1 MAKVEGSSLVA
12 QAIAREG
19 VETLFGLAGG
29 PIQDIMGFAPHFGVR
44 PIGVRHE
51 QAAAFSAAAYGFV
64 KNQVGVAV
72 LAAGPAVSNGVTGA
86 HVAFDNCLPLVIL
99 GGSGNQRGRY
109 TGTFQ
114 ETENVPMYKGITKM
128 AVQIDSTER
137 IPEYLAMAFRK
148 ARTGR
153 PGPVYIDMPSDVLQN
168 EVDEESVN
176 WPSNYYTDVPPLG
189 NPEQVKRAA
198 DLLLNAE
205 RPMMIV
211 GKGVRW
217 SEPSEELRQMVE
229 TLGMPYIPSPMGRGF
244 IPDDHPMNMSA
255 ARSAI
260 MGNSDVVLIVGSRLN
275 WMFGFG
281 RQFGADTKIIHIDI
295 EAEEIGFNRAAEV
308 GIVGDAKAVLQQI
321 LTEMEG
327 RTAGVAERAEE
338 GPWLTALREKVDSNA
353 ESMQSRLTSDANPI
367 VTHRL
372 LHEVSQVFPRD
383 TIFTV
388 DGQQTLAAGRQVLQS
403 HTPASRLNS
412 GSNGCMGVGVP
423 FAVGAKLARPDA
435 PVVSV
440 NGDCAFGFNSMEMET
455 AVRHGVPIVFIINN
469 NSGIVGGALERGM
482 GLPEGYGERV
492 ATYTQDIRYDK
503 IMEAF
508 GGHCEN
514 VTEPS
519 EIKAALER
527 AFQATKEGKTACVNV
542 MSEHMEVSP
551 PRDGRAGSLMGYDR

>member
-99 GGSGNQRGRY
+99 GGSGNQKGRY

-372 LHEVSQVFPRD
+372 LHEISQVFPRD

-492 ATYTQDIRYDK
+492 ATYTPDIRYDK

-542 MSEHMEVSP
+542 MSEHMEVAP

>member
-372 LHEVSQVFPRD
+372 LHEISQVFPRD

-542 MSEHMEVSP
+542 MSEHMEVAP

>member
-99 GGSGNQRGRY
+99 GGSGSQRGRY

-372 LHEVSQVFPRD
+372 LHEISQVFPRD

-542 MSEHMEVSP
+542 MSEHMEVAP

>member
-29 PIQDIMGFAPHFGVR
+29 PIQDIMGFAPYFGVR

-295 EAEEIGFNRAAEV
+295 EAEEIGFNREAEV

-372 LHEVSQVFPRD
+372 LHEISQVFPRD

-492 ATYTQDIRYDK
+492 ATYTPDIRYDK

-527 AFQATKEGKTACVNV
+527 AFQATKDGKTACVNV

>member
-86 HVAFDNCLPLVIL
+86 HVAFDNCLPLGIL
-99 GGSGNQRGRY
+99 GGSGNQKGRY

-295 EAEEIGFNRAAEV
+295 EAEEIGFNREAEV

-372 LHEVSQVFPRD
+372 LHEISQVFPRD

-492 ATYTQDIRYDK
+492 ATYTPDIRYDK

-527 AFQATKEGKTACVNV
+527 AFQATKDGKTACVNV

>member
-176 WPSNYYTDVPPLG
+176 WPSNYSTDVPPLG
-189 NPEQVKRAA
+189 TPEQVKRAA

-372 LHEVSQVFPRD
+372 LHEISQVFPRD

-492 ATYTQDIRYDK
+492 ATYTPDIRYDK

-542 MSEHMEVSP
+542 MSEHMEVAP

>member
-1 MAKVEGSSLVA
+1 MAQVEGSSLVA

-51 QAAAFSAAAYGFV
+51 QAATFSAAAYGFV

-99 GGSGNQRGRY
+99 GGSGNQKGRY

-128 AVQIDSTER
+128 AVQVDSTER

-153 PGPVYIDMPSDVLQN
+153 PGPVYIDLPSDVLQN
-168 EVDEESVN
+168 EVDEDTVN
-176 WPSNYYTDVPPLG
+176 WPSNYYTDVPPMG
-189 NPEQVKRAA
+189 NPDQVKRAA
-198 DLLLNAE
+198 DLLINAE
-205 RPMMIV
+205 RPMMII

-217 SEPSEELRQMVE
+217 SEPTEELREMVE
-229 TLGMPYIPSPMGRGF
+229 TLGMPYVTSPMGRGF
-244 IPDDHPMNMSA
+244 IPDDHPMNFGA

-260 MGNSDVVLIVGSRLN
+260 MGNADVVLIAGSRLN

-281 RQFGADTKIIHIDI
+281 RQFAEDTKIIHIDI

-321 LTEMEG
+321 LGEMEG
-327 RTAGVAERAEE
+327 RTAGIAERAEE
-338 GPWLTALREKVDSNA
+338 GPWLTALRERVDRNA
-353 ESMQSRLTSDANPI
+353 ENIQSRLTSDANPI
-367 VTHRL
+367 ITHRL
-372 LHEVSQVFPRD
+372 LHEISQVFPRE
-383 TIFTV
+383 TIYTV

-403 HTPASRLNS
+403 QTPASRLNS

-482 GLPEGYGERV
+482 NLPDGYGERV
-492 ATYTQDIRYDK
+492 ATYTPDIRYDK

-519 EIKAALER
+519 DIKAALER

-542 MSEHMEVSP
+542 ISEHMETAP

>member
-1 MAKVEGSSLVA
+1 LAKVEGSSLVA

-99 GGSGNQRGRY
+99 GGSGNQKGRY

-295 EAEEIGFNRAAEV
+295 EAEEIGFNREAEV

-372 LHEVSQVFPRD
+372 LHEISQVFPRD

-492 ATYTQDIRYDK
+492 ATYTPDIRYDK

-527 AFQATKEGKTACVNV
+527 AFQATKDGKTACVNV

>member
-1 MAKVEGSSLVA
+1 LAQVEGSSLVA

-19 VETLFGLAGG
+19 IETLFGLAGG

-128 AVQIDSTER
+128 AVQVDSTER
-137 IPEYLAMAFRK
+137 IPEYLAMAFRR

-153 PGPVYIDMPSDVLQN
+153 PGPVYIDLPSDVLQN
-168 EVDEESVN
+168 EVDEATVN

-198 DLLLNAE
+198 DILLNAE

-217 SEPSEELRQMVE
+217 SEPTEELRQMVE

-260 MGNSDVVLIVGSRLN
+260 MGNADVVLIVGSRLN

-281 RQFGADTKIIHIDI
+281 RQFAADTKIIHIDI

-327 RTAGVAERAEE
+327 RTDGVAERSEE
-338 GPWLTALREKVDSNA
+338 GPWLTALREKVDGNA

-372 LHEVSQVFPRD
+372 LHEISQVFPRE
-383 TIFTV
+383 TIYTV

-455 AVRHGVPIVFIINN
+455 AVRHSVPIVFIINN

-492 ATYTQDIRYDK
+492 ATYTPDIRYDK

-514 VTEPS
+514 VTDPS

-542 MSEHMEVSP
+542 MSEHMETAP
-551 PRDGRAGSLMGYDR
+551 PRDGRAGGLMGYDR

>member
-176 WPSNYYTDVPPLG
+176 WPSHYYTDVPPLG

-372 LHEVSQVFPRD
+372 LHEISQVFPRD

-492 ATYTQDIRYDK
+492 ATYTPDIRYDK

-542 MSEHMEVSP
+542 MSEHMEVAP

>member
-99 GGSGNQRGRY
+99 GGSGNQKGRY

-372 LHEVSQVFPRD
+372 LHEISQVFPRD

-492 ATYTQDIRYDK
+492 ATYTPDIRYDK

-527 AFQATKEGKTACVNV
+527 AFQATKDGKTACVNV

>member
-99 GGSGNQRGRY
+99 GGSGSQRGRY

-295 EAEEIGFNRAAEV
+295 EAEEIGFNRPAEV

-372 LHEVSQVFPRD
+372 LHEISQVFPRD

-492 ATYTQDIRYDK
+492 ATYTPDIRYDK

-542 MSEHMEVSP
+542 MSEHMEVAP

>member
-99 GGSGNQRGRY
+99 GGSGSQRGRY

-295 EAEEIGFNRAAEV
+295 EAEEIGFNRTAEV

-372 LHEVSQVFPRD
+372 LHEISQVFPRD

>member
-99 GGSGNQRGRY
+99 GGSGNQKGRY

-295 EAEEIGFNRAAEV
+295 EAEEIGFNREAEV

-372 LHEVSQVFPRD
+372 LHEISQVFPRD

-492 ATYTQDIRYDK
+492 ATYTPDIRYDK

-527 AFQATKEGKTACVNV
+527 AFQATKDGKTACVNV